1 MFYRIFRLTVAITLR
16 LFFRRIEVDGPRDL
30 PAGPLLLV
38 SNHTNALVDPLIPLI
53 ALKRRLT
60 LTGKNVLNKNPLL
73 ALLNWGLG
81 TIPFHRR
88 EDIGQG
94 ADPRQNVQ
102 SMRRCREIL
111 ARGGA
116 VCVFPEGISH
126 SDLKMRPFHVGAS
139 RIALDFVHKDG
150 NPGNLQI
157 VPLGLLYTAKGEFR
171 SEACVRIGQPFDAGH
186 WVAAHPEAN
195 QEELTQEFRRRIE
208 ALTISYENRR
218 EMLIVNWANDIVAS
232 EAQMPQPLGSTPSRT
247 MESFNRLARLQAGYR
262 TLLADHAADIAAL
275 SERVRRY
282 RAELKHRGIN
292 PAEVFLPMH
301 PLRAILFL
309 TRELELILIGAPLA
323 FFGIINHLLPY
334 LIVRQVAGRL
344 SSDKD
349 HWATNVVYPSL
360 IIFPLFYAIQLAV
373 AWLLLPVMWA
383 AVYTIALPYT
393 GYYALLYQER
403 VGSAWRRARTFV
415 YFLFRPQT
423 QQWLVAE
430 GQEIL
435 AGIQE
440 LAGHLEPESAA
451 PPGKERP

>member
-1 MFYRIFRLTVAITLR
+1 
-16 LFFRRIEVDGPRDL
+16 
-30 PAGPLLLV
+30 
-38 SNHTNALVDPLIPLI
+38 
-53 ALKRRLT
+53 
-60 LTGKNVLNKNPLL
+60 
-73 ALLNWGLG
+73 
-81 TIPFHRR
+81 
-88 EDIGQG
+88 
-94 ADPRQNVQ
+94 
-102 SMRRCREIL
+102 
-111 ARGGA
+111 
-116 VCVFPEGISH
+116 
-126 SDLKMRPFHVGAS
+126 
-139 RIALDFVHKDG
+139 
-150 NPGNLQI
+150 
-157 VPLGLLYTAKGEFR
+157 
-171 SEACVRIGQPFDAGH
+171 
-186 WVAAHPEAN
+186 
-195 QEELTQEFRRRIE
+195 
-208 ALTISYENRR
+208 
-218 EMLIVNWANDIVAS
+218 
-232 EAQMPQPLGSTPSRT
+232 
-247 MESFNRLARLQAGYR
+247 
-262 TLLADHAADIAAL
+262 
-275 SERVRRY
+275 
-282 RAELKHRGIN
+282 
-292 PAEVFLPMH
+292 MH